1 MKMFKI
7 IINVILLTFFVTS
20 CADTFNSVK
29 KGLTGAKSDSA
40 DEFLVKKKAPL
51 ILPPDF
57 ENLPSPEETI
67 TVTEDLSEFE
77 KNMKSATE
85 EEVSSSSSAEDS
97 ILKQIQSK

>member
-1 MKMFKI
+1 MFKKYVYI
-7 IINVILLTFFVTS
+7 ISIFIFVSS
-20 CADTFNSVK
+20 CGGNTLDSVK
-29 KGLTGAKSDSA
+29 RGITGGKSKTT
-40 DEFLVKKKAPL
+40 DEFFIEKKDPL

-57 ENLPSPEETI
+57 ENLPSPDETI